1 MKDLPPKCTKGQ
13 RAGGEW
19 GALWG
24 RLGGSALPSISSC
37 PSGLSWRG
45 TKGRGSWREG
55 QGFRAQLSQ
64 HTSTLP
70 FPVPPPVPAPS
81 TLLPPPDSLPHH
93 CSVLPAFFF
102 TPLVPSLPSLD
113 CGFSPAFLKKTPV
126 PQCQGQLPRAFKPQ
140 NCSARPIRV
149 SSPSHVRGSRGTE
162 RSRNLPEVTQFT
174 GGRSPPKAET
184 RNQSPQ
190 VAQHLDLNSGLLTLR
205 SDFFPL
211 HPTHSAHRLRPF
223 C

>member
-93 CSVLPAFFF
+93 CYVLPALFF

-113 CGFSPAFLKKTPV
+113 CGFSPAFLKRP
-126 PQCQGQLPRAFKPQ
+126 PCHRA
-140 NCSARPIRV
+140 
-149 SSPSHVRGSRGTE
+149 RGSCHE
-162 RSRNLPEVTQFT
+162 RLNLRTALR
-174 GGRSPPKAET
+174 GRSAY
-184 RNQSPQ
+184 
-190 VAQHLDLNSGLLTLR
+190 
-205 SDFFPL
+205 
-211 HPTHSAHRLRPF
+211 HPRLM
-223 C
+223 